1 MEVLKTFRHEFKYV
15 ISYDES
21 LRLREKLDQV
31 LRYDRSSRGYM
42 VRSLYFD
49 SVDDEDYYDKQGGEI
64 KRKKIRLV

>member
-42 VRSLYFD
+42 LEVYTLI
-49 SVDDEDYYDKQGGEI
+49 Q
-64 KRKKIRLV
+64 